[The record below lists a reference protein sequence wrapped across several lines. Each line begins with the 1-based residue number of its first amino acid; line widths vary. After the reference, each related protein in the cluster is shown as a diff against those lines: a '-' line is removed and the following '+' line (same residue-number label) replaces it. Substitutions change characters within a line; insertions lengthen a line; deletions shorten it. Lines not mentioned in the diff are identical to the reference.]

1 MINVYICPHW
11 FCVWNA
17 EQQTAPCCRCV
28 LGDQH
33 IREASAFQSSS
44 KILKCFV
51 PAWITSLFQSITEVT
66 LFVWSVSGRKTQL
79 WGGVSHPQQQL
90 KDISWKGSVSDVMP
104 EREVLHSGLGLIT
117 SQSPAFT
124 PREEISKVH
133 LHGAQEWRCPQ
144 DAVASKQS
152 RRSLRKTGKEF
163 QSPRKLSL
171 FFYMS

>member
-1 MINVYICPHW
+1 M
-11 FCVWNA
+11 
-17 EQQTAPCCRCV
+17 
-28 LGDQH
+28 
-33 IREASAFQSSS
+33 
-44 KILKCFV
+44 
-51 PAWITSLFQSITEVT
+51 
-66 LFVWSVSGRKTQL
+66 
-79 WGGVSHPQQQL
+79 WGGSHPQQQL

-152 RRSLRKTGKEF
+152 RRSLRKTGVPKPEEAIAVF
-163 QSPRKLSL
+163 LYELIPPRSHPH
-171 FFYMS
+171 MCAD